1 MPMRLQWDWPAAWSW
16 QGGLSHPAPFHC
28 AALTAWTFYSV
39 LTHLPLPSSFFH
51 PDEVLTGDIFL
62 PLLTFLIFLLMLGA
76 GQSIL
81 FVIRDRERCVLCAAE
96 NRVLPERED
105 TNHEDTLLTLL
116 LNKKLAWRRPE
127 NIGKW
132 RGWEISAAWTCVCMN
147 ARNLLLRFLRNINC
161 SESGSTRYGAY
172 MWLVSDVLHHGAPGP
187 AFPMRCKA
195 APNHAP

>member
-1 MPMRLQWDWPAAWSW
+1 M
-16 QGGLSHPAPFHC
+16 
-28 AALTAWTFYSV
+28 

-127 NIGKW
+127 NIGK
-132 RGWEISAAWTCVCMN
+132 
-147 ARNLLLRFLRNINC
+147 
-161 SESGSTRYGAY
+161 
-172 MWLVSDVLHHGAPGP
+172 
-187 AFPMRCKA
+187 
-195 APNHAP
+195 